1 MRGRNWGAYLEVA
14 HGAVEANQLG
24 RLEQFAAIQYKF
36 AGDPKHALEIF
47 KRQLRDTDTKGARGF
62 MFGAQRQISDM
73 LIRMGDLA
81 QAEAYLR
88 RNLSLRRREQVVYPA
103 GEVLMPW
110 CWFNLYG
117 RSSPGWIAD
126 AFKSFDPHVSKSAIA
141 CSRLPA

>member
-1 MRGRNWGAYLEVA
+1 MGRLADAIIDADRALEVA

-47 KRQLRDTDTKGARGF
+47 QRQLRDTDTKGARGF

-88 RNLSLRRREQVVYPA
+88 RNLSLIQEARTSGLP
-103 GEVLMPW
+103 GW
-110 CWFNLYG
+110 
-117 RSSPGWIAD
+117 RSSYAVVLVQSIR
-126 AFKSFDPHVSKSAIA
+126 AFEPWLD
-141 CSRLPA
+141 SRCI

>member
-88 RNLSLRRREQVVYPA
+88 RNLSLIQEARTSSLP
-103 GEVLMPW
+103 GW
-110 CWFNLYG
+110 
-117 RSSPGWIAD
+117 RSSYAVVLVQSIR
-126 AFKSFDPHVSKSAIA
+126 AFEPWLD
-141 CSRLPA
+141 SRCI